1 MLKNHRPITA
11 RLTFALATFML
22 AAALVACSSPRPPI
36 SQSLPN
42 LSLGVSGFTQ
52 PRTVNEL
59 LAGVAYSEQ
68 EHLSDNVLLELDMAL
83 QDTLLTES
91 EHSFKPLSDAYA
103 CQNSVT
109 GRGEKL
115 SALDYWLAVGKCLDV
130 DVLLVPQIIYWQER
144 DGGEMGAQ
152 RPASVTLDMYML
164 NINQDRL
171 ISRYHFEETQESL
184 SSNLLEL
191 GKFVERSGKWLSAR
205 DLAAEGMRRG
215 VKELGL

>member
-1 MLKNHRPITA
+1 MLNNLRP
-11 RLTFALATFML
+11 LLSHLAIMFMTLML
-22 AAALVACSSPRPPI
+22 AASLAACSKPRPPI
-36 SQSLPN
+36 SESLPN
-42 LSLGVSGFTQ
+42 LNLGVAGFTQ

-68 EHLSDNVLLELDMAL
+68 EVLSDNVLLELDMAL
-83 QDTLLTES
+83 QDTLLAES
-91 EHSFKPLSDAYA
+91 QHSFKSLNDAYV
-103 CQNSVT
+103 CQNKIT
-109 GRGEKL
+109 EGGEKL

-152 RPASVTLDMYML
+152 RPASVTLDMYL
-164 NINQDRL
+164 ININQERL